1 MGLGVIIGFDELF
14 MWYFQV
20 IQMDV
25 IATLQQQTLTI
36 GITSLEKEAVTVFV
50 LQALNVIA
58 DALQVWFGRA
68 RTMVAFMHLK

>member
-50 LQALNVIA
+50 LLALNVIA
-58 DALQVWFGRA
+58 DVLQVWFGRA
-68 RTMVAFMHLK
+68 RKMVAFLHLK